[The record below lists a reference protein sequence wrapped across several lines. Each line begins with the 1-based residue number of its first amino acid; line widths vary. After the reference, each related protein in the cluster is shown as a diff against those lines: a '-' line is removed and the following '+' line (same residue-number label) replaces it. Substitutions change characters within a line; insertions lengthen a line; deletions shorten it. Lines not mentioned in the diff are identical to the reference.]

1 MPVPQSPCLSCA
13 YEARTGIQVDTSKSK
28 AGWARE
34 LGVDP
39 KSIARHLNHP
49 PDPDVDP
56 IGNPEST
63 EYDSA
68 GLVSNVRRM
77 ADDPWGRTEWDKY
90 LLEHG
95 TDPETVTYTHGVTSD
110 PHSGRYWNKL
120 NNVRPIASSDAGG
133 PAWPVIQQAAPVVIN
148 VSSIPTAPAR
158 DGLLLSMKSA
168 DPQIGFRALPDGTFE
183 AFHDWDAMMLFAEAC
198 RQEQPESIVIL
209 GDFLDLAA
217 QGKYTQE
224 AGFAR
229 TTQAA
234 FNEAHRWLAI
244 LRAFC
249 PDALIVIIEGNHD
262 KRMQNYVEANALSAF
277 GLTRANMPEEWP
289 VMSLPFLLRLSELGI
304 EYVDA
309 YPAATHWDDDQ
320 TRNIHGT
327 RANSKGS
334 TMSQYSNDLP
344 HINTW
349 AGHTHRTEIV
359 YKTVMGA
366 RGVPIESYSANPG
379 CLCKTN
385 GMVPSVHGALHADG
399 TSAPVVEDW
408 QQGFGSLL
416 YDGKGQ
422 SWPQVHR
429 IRDGRAIYNGR
440 VILPAAA

>member
-1 MPVPQSPCLSCA
+1 M
-13 YEARTGIQVDTSKSK
+13 K
-28 AGWARE
+28 A
-34 LGVDP
+34 
-39 KSIARHLNHP
+39 
-49 PDPDVDP
+49 
-56 IGNPEST
+56 T
-63 EYDSA
+63 SA
-68 GLVSNVRRM
+68 GSALVIGSGLL
-77 ADDPWGRTEWDKY
+77 AFACTPLDDPGDVYEDDVTAEIGQELPDGSGAPLDESRPTEGDKWSCIQGNRAPTPPP
-90 LLEHG
+90 EQR
-95 TDPETVTYTHGVTSD
+95 PETVTYTHGVTSD
-110 PHSGRYWNKL
+110 PHTGRFWNKL
-120 NNVRPIASSDAGG
+120 NNVRPIDAADSGG
-133 PAWPVIQQAAPVVIN
+133 PAWPVIERATPTEVI
-148 VSSIPTAPAR
+148 VAGRPPTPAR

-183 AFHDWDAMMLFAEAC
+183 AFHDWEAMMVFAEVC
-198 RQEQPESIVIL
+198 RQEQPESIIIL

-234 FNEAHRWLAI
+234 FNDAHRWLAI
-244 LRAFC
+244 LRAAC
-249 PDALIVIIEGNHD
+249 PNARIVIIEGNHD
-262 KRMQNYVEANALSAF
+262 KRMQNYVEANALAAF
-277 GLTRANMPEEWP
+277 GLTRANMPDEWP
-289 VMSLPFLLRLSELGI
+289 VMSLPFLLRLGELEI

-309 YPAATHWDDDQ
+309 YPAATHWDDDT

-359 YKTVMGA
+359 YKTVLGA

-385 GMVPSVHGALHADG
+385 GTVPSVHGALHADG
-399 TSAPVVEDW
+399 TSASVVEDW

-416 YDGKGQ
+416 YDGNGR

-429 IRDGRAIYNGR
+429 IRDGRAIYNGKLIEPLR
-440 VILPAAA
+440 ELEKAA